1 MEAFMKY
8 LFIISVAALMTGCS
22 HYSDSSVGSDSVNRQ
37 IGSKG
42 YNHSCNAEPR
52 NQPGCYDP
60 SPSYSWGVVDKFKL
74 KLGAE

>member
-1 MEAFMKY
+1 MKY
-8 LFIISVAALMTGCS
+8 LFILSLSVLMTGCA
-22 HYSDSSVGSDSVNRQ
+22 HYSDSSAGSDSVNRQ

-60 SPSYSWGVVDKFKL
+60 SPSYLWGLLDKFKL

>member
-1 MEAFMKY
+1 MKY
-8 LFIISVAALMTGCS
+8 LFILSLSVLMTGCA
-22 HYSDSSVGSDSVNRQ
+22 HYSDSSAGSDSVNRQ

-60 SPSYSWGVVDKFKL
+60 SPSYSWGLLDKFKF